1 MLSFPVEPILTAECN
16 YAGSAALAWSDV
28 SPAKRF
34 AQLIE
39 ESRCMSGNQPTAS
52 ICFLDARSCKLALA
66 SVIDKS
72 NGCSPWLQ
80 TVFSIPAS
88 RADFWRRVTDCLCVC
103 TVYFNV

>member
-39 ESRCMSGNQPTAS
+39 ESRCMSGNRSADGIYMFLRCEIMQAS
-52 ICFLDARSCKLALA
+52 FGFCYR
-66 SVIDKS
+66 
-72 NGCSPWLQ
+72 
-80 TVFSIPAS
+80 
-88 RADFWRRVTDCLCVC
+88 
-103 TVYFNV
+103 